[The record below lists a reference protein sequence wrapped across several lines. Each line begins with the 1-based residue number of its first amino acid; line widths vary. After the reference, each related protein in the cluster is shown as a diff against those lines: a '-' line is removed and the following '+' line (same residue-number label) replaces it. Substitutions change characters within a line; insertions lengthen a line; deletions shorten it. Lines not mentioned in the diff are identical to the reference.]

1 MQQSPVDRIEPGVR
15 GRQLPLLIGRAEHKE
30 KAGRVALA
38 LLNRRSEYNS
48 THRLVRLSTCC
59 RSAATAR
66 TIAAGICIGRRHRI
80 YAERLSVRPIA
91 IVLIQSQTF
100 TGRSERDIQALSAAD
115 RDKVVGSRGQAN
127 RYPLIVHG
135 PKIDPSLVP
144 GYAGTTSYIYD
155 GSIAVLNVV
164 GNSKEGRGRKP
175 PLLRRP
181 DSAWPLIE
189 SGASGLRPPKTSRQS
204 PLFTF

>member
-1 MQQSPVDRIEPGVR
+1 MLVGLAD
-15 GRQLPLLIGRAEHKE
+15 HKE

-38 LLNRRSEYNS
+38 LLDRRSEYNS
-48 THRLVRLSTCC
+48 THRLVRLPTGGPKWPNG
-59 RSAATAR
+59 AATAR
-66 TIAAGICIGRRHRI
+66 TIAAGTATCTGRRRRI
-80 YAERLSVRPIA
+80 YPERLSVRPIA

-100 TGRSERDIQALSAAD
+100 TGRRERDIQALSAAD

-127 RYPLIVHG
+127 RYPLIVGLIVHG

-144 GYAGTTSYIYD
+144 GYAGTTSDIYD

-189 SGASGLRPPKTSRQS
+189 SGASGLLSKDS
-204 PLFTF
+204 P